1 MQEIEAKYYV
11 RNLPA
16 AEAKIISEGGTLLH
30 ARIHETNL
38 RFDTP
43 DEVLSR
49 QNQML
54 RLRKSHTVT
63 ITYKGTMSI
72 HDGVSHRQE
81 IETEMGDFEIA
92 KSLLEA
98 LGYRVTRIYEK
109 YRTEFLLDGLTIAL
123 DELPYGNFVE
133 IEGTGSEK
141 IRQTAARLGLNP
153 AVNIPANYLML
164 LDQLN
169 KNRHL
174 TLRDLTFEN
183 LNGLTITPEDLSVTP
198 AD

>member
-1 MQEIEAKYYV
+1 MDEIEAKYYV
-11 RNLPA
+11 RDLPA
-16 AEAKIISEGGTLLH
+16 VEGKITVEGGTLLN

-43 DEVLSR
+43 NEDLSR
-49 QNQML
+49 QYRML
-54 RLRKSHTVT
+54 RLRKAHTVT
-63 ITYKGTMSI
+63 ITYKGTASVQ
-72 HDGVSHRQE
+72 DGVSQRQE
-81 IETEMGDFEIA
+81 IETEMGDFEVA

-98 LGYRVTRIYEK
+98 LGYQVTRIYEK
-109 YRTEFLLDGLTIAL
+109 YRTEYLLDGLTIAL

-133 IEGTGSEK
+133 IEGAGAEK
-141 IRQTAARLGLNP
+141 IRQIAARLELDP

-164 LDQLN
+164 LDRLN
-169 KNRHL
+169 KNRNL

-183 LNGLTITPEDLSVTP
+183 LNGLTITPEDLDVIP